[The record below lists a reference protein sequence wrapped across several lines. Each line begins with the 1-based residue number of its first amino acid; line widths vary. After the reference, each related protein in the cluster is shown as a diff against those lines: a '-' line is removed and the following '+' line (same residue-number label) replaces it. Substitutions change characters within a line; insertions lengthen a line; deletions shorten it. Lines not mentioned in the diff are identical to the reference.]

1 MDTIPNNRNTCV
13 KRNNSLLLIFI
24 VIPMILLFACK
35 KDNPE
40 DQIPY
45 AYINIYIEPNSTLY
59 LPLNVVGG
67 WAYLTAG
74 SPSKGLIVY
83 RTGVDDFVAFERTCP
98 YDPLDPCATGPVKV
112 EHGGTTAVDSCCMS
126 RFILQDGS
134 VFAGPSKYPLR
145 SYRTQYNG
153 TILHIYN

>member
-1 MDTIPNNRNTCV
+1 MVKISKSGSGFV
-13 KRNNSLLLIFI
+13 KRNNNALLIFI
-24 VIPMILLFACK
+24 VLPFLLVFACK

-45 AYINIYIEPNSTLY
+45 AYINIYIEPNSTMY

-67 WAYLTAG
+67 SVYLTAA

-83 RTGVDDFVAFERTCP
+83 RTGVDEFVAFERTCP
-98 YDPLDPCATGPVKV
+98 NDPANNCDTGPVKI
-112 EHGGTTAVDSCCMS
+112 EHAGTTAVDSCCMS

-145 SYRTQYNG
+145 SYRTEYNG
-153 TILHIYN
+153 SILHIYN